1 MYGSE
6 EAGRSGGARDTRFL
20 RDELDELEHQGAQ
33 LQRELKDKE
42 RQLLEERQI
51 SDRVR
56 CWFIKV
62 MASSS
67 TSSYSHF
74 YVGSMYE
81 DIRLHVLV
89 ARLYTSSADSLFSMI
104 SSFTLSNHLGLPP
117 FLLPCTFISI
127 ALLSR

>member
-51 SDRVR
+51 SDRVG
-56 CWFIKV
+56 CWLANMSKYSANKV
-62 MASSS
+62 
-67 TSSYSHF
+67 T
-74 YVGSMYE
+74 
-81 DIRLHVLV
+81 
-89 ARLYTSSADSLFSMI
+89 
-104 SSFTLSNHLGLPP
+104 
-117 FLLPCTFISI
+117 
-127 ALLSR
+127 